1 MPKKCPDGVF
11 CIENYTM
18 FFLFLIGC
26 GILYYL
32 INYKPNTSR
41 TVSNNN
47 PISNNMPSMSIPS
60 LSMHSMSMPSLSIP
74 SLSMPILSRPVM
86 PINIPTQQMGN
97 GQYSQVGI
105 LTRINGPETILPL
118 MGRQLIVGRDTWNYY
133 TMNENMI
140 RLPISFK
147 NKNCDGE
154 YGCDNI
160 FNGDTVYV
168 EGLNDAF
175 RATIYENNG
184 PRYIPYI

>member
-1 MPKKCPDGVF
+1 MPRKCPEGVF

-18 FFLFLIGC
+18 VILFIIAAA
-26 GILYYL
+26 ILYY
-32 INYKPNTSR
+32 IVNNQQRDTK
-41 TVSNNN
+41 SNSDSYN
-47 PISNNMPSMSIPS
+47 PGGTQERERDAPSFIS
-60 LSMHSMSMPSLSIP
+60 LSMPP
-74 SLSMPILSRPVM
+74 SLSMPSISMPLITRPVV
-86 PINIPTQQMGN
+86 PINVPTQHMGDR
-97 GQYSQVGI
+97 QYTQIGI

-118 MGRQLIVGRDTWNYY
+118 MGRQLIIGRDTWNFY

-168 EGLNDAF
+168 QGINDAF
-175 RATIYENNG
+175 QATIYENNG
-184 PRYIPYI
+184 PRYIPYL